1 MFSRERKST
10 NERLIEKVIL
20 EKYNSYYRM
29 AVSFTHNEADAE
41 DIVQEGT
48 YRAIK
53 NARSLKNPEFAGT
66 WIYRIM
72 MNEIYRSVQKNQ
84 PDSLDAMD
92 YQGEGKS
99 DTYEDTDLQR
109 ILDSLDPKD
118 KAVIQL
124 KYFEEMKLREIAEI
138 LGENENTVK
147 SRLYRSLKKLKQDME
162 AEGYDR

>member
-41 DIVQEGT
+41 DIVQEGA

-53 NARSLKNPEFAGT
+53 NARSLKNPEFAET